1 MVIAVYWDL
10 KELAFRVGQFVLELV
25 EKLATDPLSRIK
37 EKEKCLMKM
46 PTHYQKLLSCFKKS
60 TEGSNS
66 CLNNKAF
73 YHSFV
78 LQDIFSIPQTS
89 QFPKKK
95 T

>member
-1 MVIAVYWDL
+1 MVIAVYRDL
-10 KELAFRVGQFVLELV
+10 KVLAFRVGQFVLELV

-37 EKEKCLMKM
+37 EKEKCVIKM

-73 YHSFV
+73 YHFFV

>member
-1 MVIAVYWDL
+1 M
-10 KELAFRVGQFVLELV
+10 LALRVGQFVLELA
-25 EKLATDPLSRIK
+25 EKLVSGLLSKIK
-37 EKEKCLMKM
+37 EKEKCVIKM

-73 YHSFV
+73 YHFFV